1 MRIGSEGGTEEG
13 QKEAKMEK
21 RKAKGGGV
29 ETKERKEGEMED
41 GMEREKWRLQEG
53 EDRGNRRTFSL
64 PLFHCE
70 LTLSMY
76 INMSLKRRRLSSI
89 QLP

>member
-1 MRIGSEGGTEEG
+1 MAAKEG
-13 QKEAKMEK
+13 QRKDRRKQRWRKE
-21 RKAKGGGV
+21 RRKGGGV

-41 GMEREKWRLQEG
+41 GKERERWRLQEE
-53 EDRGNRRTFSL
+53 EDRGNRRKFSL

-70 LTLSMY
+70 DLTLSMY

-89 QLP
+89 QVA